1 MNIKSEMKNWSV
13 SHLLDVTESSYKG
26 LIDGKL
32 EGSFELSGSMARPE
46 FKLGLRLKDGNIA
59 GNLFNTFD
67 SFITYRPGLLD
78 INRVEYIAPNSHALI
93 SGQIDEVNNQFN
105 INADAED
112 LPVEMLHPFIH
123 GSKILRGKIQTIT
136 KITGDLETPE
146 LISDTRITNGS
157 FGIVEFDE
165 AGGNFKSDNGVILFN
180 DIKIK
185 KGKQS
190 ISFAGKIPLEIKDG
204 KFINPE
210 DMEISTSINDNNLD
224 TLSLFVPGV
233 TETEGSFKGNLE
245 LKGKFPNFQLNG
257 KTEIKD
263 GRIKLSYMDNYFES
277 INAKVNF
284 AGKDISI
291 SPVKGKLGDGE
302 FNIDGN
308 AHIAE
313 NDLTLDRIAADLKGE
328 NLTILI
334 PGLIKG
340 RVDAVLSLSGSLN
353 NPILGTVSKDNENY
367 VAINNATLSLPDEK
381 IQQLASFQ
389 PAQRK
394 KETEKTPFLLHGV
407 DWWEYDKKLL
417 SSNME
422 EKKPETKTKQTEE
435 QILPEIRDLIV
446 KVGSDVWLD
455 LKGLFI
461 KADGNINISFHP
473 LDGSDIEGRLS
484 FSRGSVQFPF
494 LRNPFRV
501 TKGEVIF
508 SEDSP
513 GGALNPIL
521 ALEASTYAS
530 SVEVF
535 MDYRG
540 TLDDLKDSFES
551 DKKSIAG
558 LNLYSYPAYSRQ
570 EILELLVSNAIIGVP
585 SVTSNQNTGL
595 HSNIEGAAVNMLSN
609 YLQGLLLTPITRSF
623 GRAFALSE
631 IFFEVGVSGT
641 WNLRVSKAL
650 DAKERFFLTYSQ
662 AKGIQGQTTG
672 IWGIEYK
679 YRPGMRLRLE
689 NYEGAL
695 ILSTQ
700 GQIQFDGM
708 KEFFRELFNLVKPKA
723 AKKKTAP
730 VNPQ

>member
-1 MNIKSEMKNWSV
+1 
-13 SHLLDVTESSYKG
+13 
-26 LIDGKL
+26 
-32 EGSFELSGSMARPE
+32 
-46 FKLGLRLKDGNIA
+46 
-59 GNLFNTFD
+59 
-67 SFITYRPGLLD
+67 
-78 INRVEYIAPNSHALI
+78 
-93 SGQIDEVNNQFN
+93 
-105 INADAED
+105 
-112 LPVEMLHPFIH
+112 
-123 GSKILRGKIQTIT
+123 
-136 KITGDLETPE
+136 
-146 LISDTRITNGS
+146 
-157 FGIVEFDE
+157 
-165 AGGNFKSDNGVILFN
+165 
-180 DIKIK
+180 
-185 KGKQS
+185 
-190 ISFAGKIPLEIKDG
+190 
-204 KFINPE
+204 
-210 DMEISTSINDNNLD
+210 
-224 TLSLFVPGV
+224 
-233 TETEGSFKGNLE
+233 
-245 LKGKFPNFQLNG
+245 
-257 KTEIKD
+257 
-263 GRIKLSYMDNYFES
+263 MDNYFES